1 MATLDTEK
9 KDTEIN
15 NYLDKDKYY
24 WLGLMKNS
32 EGIFV
37 WMEVSRAKKLS
48 YSRWWQHKMEPD
60 GSGICVIKD
69 SWQQDNPKQFGW
81 ADSGC
86 EIKSYLG
93 KGIHALCEIPSPVN
107 LVKSPSACSHLPGT
121 TCYLHSED
129 EKMNWRM
136 AVEVSEL

>member
-32 EGIFV
+32 KGIFV
-37 WMEVSRAKKLS
+37 WMEVSWGKKLS

-86 EIKSYLG
+86 EIKTYFYGRSKKYLFISYSNP
-93 KGIHALCEIPSPVN
+93 KKEET
-107 LVKSPSACSHLPGT
+107 KT
-121 TCYLHSED
+121 
-129 EKMNWRM
+129 
-136 AVEVSEL
+136 